1 MAVPQGYVTF
11 DEFARLIGKGKATI
25 RGYIHSSLD
34 HKYLGKYR
42 KFFDANVK
50 HIEQG
55 SFRYFNKPTPD
66 QLTKIKNFLA
76 FPFARKLTKATDTP
90 EEQMKKYSQRYRT
103 KLRTEKIARG
113 ETILTPSLLAE
124 KNFQQLLN
132 NEKLKAAMLKDFDAG
147 LTLEEI
153 RVKYRAGGA
162 GASLMP
168 SNISKMG
175 KYTVQN
181 LLGEWGRD
189 ASPTRAIEARKVDVT
204 SKEAKEFAKKIKKFY
219 GDPKLSRKAAQAKL
233 GGATKSV
240 IDNFIKR
247 WNEKNPNDLIDIKRK
262 IGERGEGAKF
272 ETQTWLKTNKR
283 LQKFQ
288 NFLKKHSNKTYKPG
302 SVEVAELVKKSGYSP
317 IGFSGTL
324 NKLRRIF
331 LLIA

>member
-1 MAVPQGYVTF
+1 MNADEVNNAREEVLKELLLRNQQSKKDWNKNIFSVRTNDDLAV
-11 DEFARLIGKGKATI
+11 
-25 RGYIHSSLD
+25 
-34 HKYLGKYR
+34 
-42 KFFDANVK
+42 
-50 HIEQG
+50 
-55 SFRYFNKPTPD
+55 
-66 QLTKIKNFLA
+66 KIKNHC
-76 FPFARKLTKATDTP
+76 TKNKTSFNSFFNT
-90 EEQMKKYSQRYRT
+90 
-103 KLRTEKIARG
+103 
-113 ETILTPSLLAE
+113 
-124 KNFQQLLN
+124 LLN

-153 RVKYRAGGA
+153 RVKYRPGGA

-168 SNISKMG
+168 SNVPKMG
-175 KYTVQN
+175 KEIVKN
-181 LLGEWGRD
+181 LLEDWGRD
-189 ASPTRAIEARKVDVT
+189 TSSNRAIEARKVDVT

-219 GDPKLSRKAAQAKL
+219 GDPKLSRKAAQVKL
-233 GGATKSV
+233 GGVSSSIVDK
-240 IDNFIKR
+240 FIER

-324 NKLRRIF
+324 NKLRRIYQGEKRPGF
-331 LLIA
+331 KIDEAVKKIINTKFPQSTALTRDILLQAGYPLSKINKLNK